1 MNVSKSEEGG
11 PIFMKDKWFYRAV
24 VAILGV
30 TVIVTLGAYIFFTI
44 NDKDT
49 PDALIAIGSAAVG
62 SLGGL
67 FK

>member
-1 MNVSKSEEGG
+1 MDNKEEEGG
-11 PIFMKDKWFYRAV
+11 PIYMKDKWFFRGV
-24 VAILGV
+24 IAILG
-30 TVIVTLGAYIFFTI
+30 TAVIVTIAAYIYFTI